1 MDTFK
6 SFVPQIYEV
15 NDDGFLRIALAVFR
29 YQAENNLLYKR
40 FLSELRV
47 VPENID
53 RLEDIPFLPIAFFKT
68 HDIKSGIWEA
78 ETTYRS
84 SGTTGMTQSRH
95 LVFSEDEYLIN
106 SRKCFEHFFGPLK
119 SYHFLALLPSY
130 LEREGSSL
138 ISMIRYFI
146 DESGSAQSGFFLRD
160 HERLRQQLD
169 ELKNDRRRV
178 VLWGVSFALLD
189 LLEEGAIDLSG
200 CLVFE
205 TGGMKGRRRE
215 ITRQE
220 LHETLKAGF
229 NVPQI
234 YSEYGM
240 TELFSQA
247 YSIGGMTFK
256 CPPQMKV
263 IGRDPSDPM
272 MRGLVDETAAL
283 NVIDLS
289 NWRTISFIETEDLGR
304 VYVDGSFEV
313 QGRMDNS
320 EIRGCN
326 LLI

>member
-6 SFVPQIYEV
+6 SFIPEIYEV
-15 NDDGFLRIALAVFR
+15 NDQSFSRIALDIFR
-29 YQAENNLLYKR
+29 YQAGKNPLYRR
-40 FLSELRV
+40 FLKELKV
-47 VPENID
+47 IPENIR
-53 RLEDIPFLPIAFFKT
+53 RLEDIPFLPISFFKT
-68 HDIKSGIWEA
+68 HDIQSDVWEPQ
-78 ETTYRS
+78 TIFKS
-84 SGTTGMTQSRH
+84 SGTTGSVQSRH
-95 LVFSEDEYLIN
+95 LVASESEYLAH
-106 SRKCFEHFFGPLK
+106 SKRCFEHFFGPLTK
-119 SYHFLALLPSY
+119 FHFLALLPSY
-130 LEREGSSL
+130 LERDGSSL

-146 DESGSAQSGFFLRD
+146 DESHSDHSGFYLRD
-160 HERLRQQLD
+160 YDNLRKQVAL
-169 ELKNDRRRV
+169 LRSADRKI
-178 VLWGVSFALLD
+178 VLWGVSFALLE
-189 LLEEGAIDLSG
+189 LLEEGGIDLGG

-220 LHETLKAGF
+220 LHTRLTSGF
-229 NVPQI
+229 NVAEI

-247 YSIGGMTFK
+247 YTTGGLRFR

-272 MRGLVDETAAL
+272 SKGLLNETCGL
-283 NVIDLS
+283 NIIDLA

-304 VYVDGSFEV
+304 VFPDGSFEV

-326 LLI
+326 LLL